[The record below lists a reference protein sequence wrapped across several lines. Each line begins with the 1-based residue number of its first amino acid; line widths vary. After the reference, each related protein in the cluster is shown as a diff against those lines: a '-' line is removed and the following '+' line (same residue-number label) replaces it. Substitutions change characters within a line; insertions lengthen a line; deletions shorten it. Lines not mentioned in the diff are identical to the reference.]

1 MLILAKAQEIVGAD
15 SPGQIQPLRAQTD
28 PLTGDALTFIVVVAN
43 RQVFFK
49 VFLCVLEIVLRLRR
63 DHTSD
68 TTRTVRAFCVAITS
82 SPPRLVVNYGHE
94 YERDSEV
101 G

>member
-1 MLILAKAQEIVGAD
+1 
-15 SPGQIQPLRAQTD
+15 
-28 PLTGDALTFIVVVAN
+28 
-43 RQVFFK
+43 VFFK